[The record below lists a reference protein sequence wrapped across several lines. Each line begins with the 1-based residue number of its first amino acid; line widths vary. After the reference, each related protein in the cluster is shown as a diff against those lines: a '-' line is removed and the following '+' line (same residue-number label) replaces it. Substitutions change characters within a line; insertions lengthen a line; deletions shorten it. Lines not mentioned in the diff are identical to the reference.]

1 MKETKAF
8 GKKVILAVL
17 LLILYIAAVKAWDK
31 RENSVCIVFTEV
43 FPDYEQA
50 AGILKTEEKQEE
62 PASVCF
68 YEGLGWQK
76 IKEKETG
83 KTFTAEAV
91 MLLGEGSLYHP
102 RLKETLLEDD
112 KAVIISSDI
121 AWKLWGSREVQ
132 GKEILWKDKTYVV
145 SQVLSEKGSFFL
157 VKGRKELGSFH
168 TVLMGSKGAQSQER
182 EIQNFL
188 MRNALSGER
197 ADIRLLRILGR
208 GLLCVIPGG
217 MLVMF
222 LRMLAAEGRNRQSA
236 RGIRIGCMGFGILV
250 LAGVSWQVFKNWSW
264 PKEWIPN
271 KWADFSFWGEKY
283 QELKTSMMYYLRTA
297 KTAAQVLEL
306 VQIGKTTALSFMAIV
321 IEVWLFGK
329 EAS

>member
-1 MKETKAF
+1 
-8 GKKVILAVL
+8 
-17 LLILYIAAVKAWDK
+17 
-31 RENSVCIVFTEV
+31 
-43 FPDYEQA
+43 
-50 AGILKTEEKQEE
+50 
-62 PASVCF
+62 
-68 YEGLGWQK
+68 
-76 IKEKETG
+76 
-83 KTFTAEAV
+83 
-91 MLLGEGSLYHP
+91 
-102 RLKETLLEDD
+102 
-112 KAVIISSDI
+112 
-121 AWKLWGSREVQ
+121 
-132 GKEILWKDKTYVV
+132 
-145 SQVLSEKGSFFL
+145 
-157 VKGRKELGSFH
+157 
-168 TVLMGSKGAQSQER
+168 
-182 EIQNFL
+182 
-188 MRNALSGER
+188 
-197 ADIRLLRILGR
+197 
-208 GLLCVIPGG
+208 
-217 MLVMF
+217 MF